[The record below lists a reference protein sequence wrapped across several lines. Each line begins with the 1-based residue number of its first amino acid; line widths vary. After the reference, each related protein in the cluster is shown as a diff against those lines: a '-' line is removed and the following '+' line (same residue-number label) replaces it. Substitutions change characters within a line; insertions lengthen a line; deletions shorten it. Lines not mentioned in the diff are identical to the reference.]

1 MQAFAPAPAPVPAGA
16 PLPQSALMSNGAP
29 SGQEAPTLSAYSV
42 YAPPSFCCPC
52 ISPLSQILSLH
63 PQPLSLGITR
73 HRAMLS

>member
-42 YAPPSFCCPC
+42 YAPPSFC
-52 ISPLSQILSLH
+52 LSLH
-63 PQPLSLGITR
+63 LTIVHRSTPWTLSRR
-73 HRAMLS
+73 H